1 MFFEK
6 EYAAGRVRAMRSK
19 LLGKETLQETEDAKS
34 VSDMLLTI
42 AGTHYEHAFAKR
54 NLEKSERELFAHK
67 AKSIEKVLSFMPQAY
82 YDAFLV
88 FSFEI
93 DAKNLKR
100 CAHGFSGGMCWD
112 IIKQDLEQTGLVFKK
127 TNNIHINDFDM
138 LCSVLR
144 ETVWNAPLKK
154 CREYQTSE
162 HNMSLI
168 AREIDLFVFSR
179 ALESENYSIKRFFI
193 EKRDLLDFR
202 LIMLSKNA
210 GLPVPENLLF
220 SPENKESIIQK
231 YHHFE
236 ENRIEKD
243 IENHLLS
250 LSRGLLEKEPFSSG
264 LFIDFLCRKEFE
276 AHHLSRSA
284 RNACAK
290 TSSAAL
296 EAII

>member
-6 EYAAGRVRAMRSK
+6 EYAAGRVRAMRST
-19 LLGKETLQETEDAKS
+19 LLGKEMLQEIENAKT

-54 NLEKSERELFAHK
+54 SLEKSERELFAHK
-67 AKSIEKVLSFMPQAY
+67 AKSIKKVLSFMPQAY
-82 YDAFLV
+82 YNAFLV
-88 FSFEI
+88 FSLEI

-100 CAHGFSGGMCWD
+100 CAQGFSGGMSWNQ
-112 IIKQDLEQTGLVFKK
+112 IKQDLEQTGLVFKK
-127 TNNIHINDFDM
+127 TNETHISDFEM

-144 ETVWNAPLKK
+144 ETVWNTALRK
-154 CREYQTSE
+154 CLEHQTSE
-162 HNMSLI
+162 QSLALI
-168 AREIDLFVFSR
+168 THEIDAFVFSR

-210 GLPVPENLLF
+210 GMPVPENLLF
-220 SPENKESIIQK
+220 SPENKESILQK
-231 YHHFE
+231 YHHFDE
-236 ENRIEKD
+236 STIEKD

-250 LSRGLLEKEPFSSG
+250 ISRGLLEKEPFASG
-264 LFIDFLCRKEFE
+264 LFIDFFCRKEFE
-276 AHHLSRSA
+276 AHHISRSA

-290 TSSAAL
+290 TSPAVL
-296 EAII
+296 EATI

>member
-6 EYAAGRVRAMRSK
+6 EYAAGRVRAMRST
-19 LLGKETLQETEDAKS
+19 LLGKEMLQEIEDAKT
-34 VSDMLLTI
+34 VSDMLLSI

-67 AKSIEKVLSFMPQAY
+67 SKSIEKVLSFMPQAY
-82 YDAFLV
+82 YNAFLV
-88 FSFEI
+88 FSLEI

-100 CAHGFSGGMCWD
+100 CAQGFSGGMSWSH
-112 IIKQDLEQTGLVFKK
+112 IKQDLEQTGLVFKK
-127 TNNIHINDFDM
+127 TNEIHINGFEM
-138 LCSVLR
+138 LCSVLK
-144 ETVWNAPLKK
+144 ETHWNATLRK
-154 CREYQTSE
+154 CLE
-162 HNMSLI
+162 HQSAEQSM
-168 AREIDLFVFSR
+168 ARVTHEIDSFVFSR

-210 GLPVPENLLF
+210 CMPVPENLLF
-220 SPENKESIIQK
+220 SPENKESILQK

-236 ENRIEKD
+236 EGQIEKD

-250 LSRGLLEKEPFSSG
+250 ISKGLLEREPFASG
-264 LFIDFLCRKEFE
+264 LFIDFFCRKEFE
-276 AHHLSRSA
+276 AHHISRSA

-290 TSSAAL
+290 TTHDIL
-296 EAII
+296 EATI

>member
-19 LLGKETLQETEDAKS
+19 LLGKETLKKTEDAKS
-34 VSDMLLTI
+34 VSDMILSI

-54 NLEKSERELFAHK
+54 NLEKSERELFAHN
-67 AKSIEKVLSFMPQAY
+67 AKSIEKVISFMPQEY

-88 FSFEI
+88 FSLEI

-100 CAHGFSGGMCWD
+100 CAHGFSGGMSWD
-112 IIKQDLEQTGLVFKK
+112 IIKQDLEQTGLVFEK
-127 TNNIHINDFDM
+127 TNNMHISSFEM
-138 LCSVLR
+138 LCSALR
-144 ETVWNAPLKK
+144 ESVWNAPLKK
-154 CREYQTSE
+154 CLEHMARENS
-162 HNMSLI
+162 MALA

-202 LIMLSKNA
+202 LIILSKNA

-220 SPENKESIIQK
+220 SPENKEKILQK
-231 YHHFE
+231 YQHFE
-236 ENRIEKD
+236 EGQIEKD
-243 IENHLLS
+243 IDMHLLS
-250 LSRGLLEKEPFSSG
+250 ISKGLLEKEPFSSG
-264 LFIDFLCRKEFE
+264 LFIDFFCRKEFE

-284 RNACAK
+284 RNASAK
-290 TSSAAL
+290 TMPDVL
-296 EAII
+296 EAIV